1 MKPSVVIIGYGRFGK
16 TFASLLKR
24 HCRIFIIEKKK
35 NIIPERGIKKIP
47 LEEIRGKNFIILAVP
62 INQVENIVQQIA
74 PFLSNN
80 SVVCDVC
87 SVKEQPIL
95 QMKKYL
101 SKAISI
107 IGTHPLFGPD
117 SVGGIKNIIVCP
129 ARISKN
135 RLQDF
140 LMILKESSM
149 IPEKMSAL
157 QHDELIAHSL
167 FVAQFIGRSLSEINL
182 PSEKITTLNSTM
194 LRHIAHTSVRDS
206 MELFC
211 DMYRYNRFAKKI
223 PIQIITAMKQ
233 LMKKIQIERINNVA
247 KI

>member
-1 MKPSVVIIGYGRFGK
+1 
-16 TFASLLKR
+16 
-24 HCRIFIIEKKK
+24 
-35 NIIPERGIKKIP
+35 
-47 LEEIRGKNFIILAVP
+47 
-62 INQVENIVQQIA
+62 
-74 PFLSNN
+74 
-80 SVVCDVC
+80 
-87 SVKEQPIL
+87 
-95 QMKKYL
+95 
-101 SKAISI
+101 
-107 IGTHPLFGPD
+107 
-117 SVGGIKNIIVCP
+117 
-129 ARISKN
+129 
-135 RLQDF
+135 
-140 LMILKESSM
+140 M